1 MTNRILT
8 FLFCFVL
15 FTSANAQSWK
25 KEVESSIE
33 SLNNAMI
40 SRDKPML
47 DKLTAESLSY
57 GHSTGLVENKT
68 AFTSNILTGTT
79 KFSQI
84 GQTDQTIE
92 NSGDLAIVRNISTI
106 KGTRADG
113 LLDIKIG
120 ILMVWRKE
128 GADWKLVARQG
139 YKLP

>member
-1 MTNRILT
+1 
-8 FLFCFVL
+8 
-15 FTSANAQSWK
+15 
-25 KEVESSIE
+25 
-33 SLNNAMI
+33 MI
-40 SRDKPML
+40 SRDKPTL
-47 DKLTAESLSY
+47 EKLTAESLSY
-57 GHSTGLVENKT
+57 GHYSGLVENKT

-84 GQTDQTIE
+84 EQTDQTIE
-92 NSGDLAIVRNISTI
+92 STGDLAIVRNISTI

-113 LLDIKIG
+113 PLDIKIG